1 MVAHPNP
8 CHSLPPSLQGPHG
21 AGGRAGRARCP
32 RGMAKRGAA
41 LGKWW
46 ALGAAGWPHGGSR
59 CQMDR
64 ARPGERTWP
73 RRCGQS
79 LARHTEA
86 RPSRFGNARGAPCA
100 NNVIET
106 ELRRKEGKRRKG
118 KESTDCLL
126 LPPRPRGLR
135 APPLTKQK
143 SNKITEIGQEHL
155 PNKLPKQ
162 EQEEERGAA
171 RSPTCNLRASALSPH
186 ESRARPRAPGSAP
199 AREGETAKKMG
210 SALKKK
216 NKYKNTK
223 RRTKGDVPH
232 ISVTHPLLSPGT
244 LSAGKALNCNNNN
257 KLIILPPP
265 IALFI

>member
-8 CHSLPPSLQGPHG
+8 CHSLPPSLQGPCR
-21 AGGRAGRARCP
+21 AGGRARLPSLPLRSGQERGSVGQTVGAGGWGRLEEPWP
-32 RGMAKRGAA
+32 R
-41 LGKWW
+41 
-46 ALGAAGWPHGGSR
+46 GGSR
-59 CQMDR
+59 CQTAR
-64 ARPGERTWP
+64 ATPRGRTWP
-73 RRCGQS
+73 GRCQQS

-210 SALKKK
+210 SA
-216 NKYKNTK
+216 
-223 RRTKGDVPH
+223 
-232 ISVTHPLLSPGT
+232 
-244 LSAGKALNCNNNN
+244 
-257 KLIILPPP
+257 
-265 IALFI
+265 